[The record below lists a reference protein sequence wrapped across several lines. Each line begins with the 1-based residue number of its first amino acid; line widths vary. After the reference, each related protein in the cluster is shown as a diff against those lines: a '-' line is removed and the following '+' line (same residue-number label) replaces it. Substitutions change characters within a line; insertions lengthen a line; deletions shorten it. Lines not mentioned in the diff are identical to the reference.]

1 MMSRLAERLG
11 ADATE
16 ELLVG
21 PLRGD
26 LLGADHLAAHA
37 RVVAREQ
44 RVAALRTPLRA
55 APLLAR
61 LSATRGILRSA
72 YIQLGEAA
80 ALGIDAGPA
89 AEWLLDNYHVV

>member
-44 RVAALRTPLRA
+44 RVAAVTKLMERRRADLRVLAHKREQTHNDEIA
-55 APLLAR
+55 AR
-61 LSATRGILRSA
+61 LGQMRKAQA
-72 YIQLGEAA
+72 QAQQ
-80 ALGIDAGPA
+80 DQQDQDPP
-89 AEWLLDNYHVV
+89 